1 MSTSAYDIITRSMR
15 LIGVLSTR
23 DTPDAQDAHDSFNSL
38 NMMLEQW
45 SIEDLMCYQFENN
58 IFNTT
63 ISQASYTIGN
73 TGSPNWTASR
83 PNEITSAF
91 VRVGQIDYPLQ
102 IASNE
107 EYYGV
112 SMKALE
118 SVPRM
123 LYYQPEYPLGKVF
136 LYPVPQIVYPIGITA
151 TKQFTAFA
159 GLTTAVSLPP
169 GYLKAL
175 IWNLAIELAP
185 EYGKEVNGVVAKRAI
200 DAKAL
205 IKSKNSKLPEM
216 HMECVYLGKGV
227 TALGGGNGR
236 FNIYTG
242 GF

>member
-1 MSTSAYDIITRSMR
+1 MATSAIDIINRSLR
-15 LIGVLSTR
+15 LIGVLSSH
-23 DTPDAQDAHDSFNSL
+23 DTADAQDANDAFNSL

-45 SIEDLMCYQFENN
+45 SIEELMCYYLDNSV
-58 IFNTT
+58 FNTV
-63 ISQASYTIGN
+63 IGQASYTIAASGA
-73 TGSPNWTASR
+73 NWTGVR
-83 PNEITSAF
+83 PTEITSAF

-102 IASNE
+102 VSSAE

-112 SMKALE
+112 SMKALQ

-123 LYYQPEYPLGKVF
+123 LYYQPEYPMGKIF

-151 TKQFTAFA
+151 THQFTAFT
-159 GLTTAVSLPP
+159 GKNQAVSFPP

-175 IWNLAIELAP
+175 IWNLAVELAP
-185 EYGKEVNGVVAKRAI
+185 EYGKQLDLITAKKAI

-205 IKSKNSKLPEM
+205 IKGKNSKLPEL
-216 HMECVYLGKGV
+216 HMESVYLGKGV

>member
-1 MSTSAYDIITRSMR
+1 MR

-23 DTPDAQDAHDSFNSL
+23 DTPDAQDANDAFSSL

-58 IFNTT
+58 VFNTV
-63 ISQASYTIGN
+63 INQALYTIGTSGTPDWN
-73 TGSPNWTASR
+73 SIR
-83 PNEITSAF
+83 PTEITSAF
-91 VRVGQIDYPLQ
+91 VRVGSIDCPLQ
-102 IASNE
+102 LMSNE

-112 SMKALE
+112 SMKILA
-118 SVPRM
+118 SVPSG
-123 LYYQPEYPLGKVF
+123 LYYQPEYPLGKIF

-159 GLTTAVSLPP
+159 GLTTAISLPP

-175 IWNLAIELAP
+175 IWNLAIEIAP
-185 EYGKEVNGVVAKRAI
+185 EYGKEVSGVIAKKAI

-205 IKSKNSKLPEM
+205 IKGKNSKLPEL
-216 HMECVYLGKGV
+216 HMESVYLGKGV
-227 TALGGGNGR
+227 TNLGGGNGR

>member
-1 MSTSAYDIITRSMR
+1 MSTSAYDIVTRSLR
-15 LIGVLSTR
+15 VIGVLSTH
-23 DTPDAQDAHDSFNSL
+23 DTPAAQEANDAFNSL

-45 SIEDLMCYQFENN
+45 SIEDLMCYHYENTV
-58 IFNTT
+58 FNTV
-63 ISQASYTIGN
+63 IGQASYTIGAS
-73 TGSPNWTASR
+73 GADWTAVR

-102 IASNE
+102 VSSNE

-112 SMKALE
+112 SMKALQ

-123 LYYQPEYPLGKVF
+123 LYYQQEYPLGKVF
-136 LYPVPQIVYPIGITA
+136 LYPVPQIVYPIGIT
-151 TKQFTAFA
+151 TTTQFTAFT
-159 GLTTAVSLPP
+159 GLSQTVFLPP

-175 IWNLAIELAP
+175 IWNLGVELAP
-185 EYGKEVNGVVAKRAI
+185 EYGKQLDQITIKKAI

-205 IKSKNSKLPEM
+205 IKGKNSKLPEL
-216 HMECVYLGKGV
+216 HMESVYLGKGV